1 MLKALTR
8 LLLLAVVLAT
18 GSVLAA
24 EARDPEDHFFNL
36 NTGDLKAESA
46 DAKNAGKRAIFMMFE
61 QDGCPGCLFMKK
73 KVLNRAD
80 VQKFYREHFANFTIN
95 IYGAVPITDFAG
107 RDFTEKSYAQALGI
121 EGTPTLAFY
130 DFGGKEVV
138 RMLGPIKDATEFLL
152 LGQFVAS
159 GAYKT
164 RQFAE
169 YRQAQRRKNGS

>member
-8 LLLLAVVLAT
+8 LLLLAVVLAA

-24 EARDPEDHFFNL
+24 ETRDPEDHFFNL

-46 DAKNAGKRAIFMMFE
+46 DAKNAGKRAIFVMFE
-61 QDGCPGCLFMKK
+61 QDGCPGCLYMKNN
-73 KVLNRAD
+73 VLNRSD
-80 VQKFYREHFANFTIN
+80 VQKFYREHFVNFTVNIN
-95 IYGAVPITDFAG
+95 GAVPLTDFAG

-121 EGTPTLAFY
+121 EGTPTLVFY
-130 DFGGKEVV
+130 DLGGKEVV

-169 YRQAQRRKNGS
+169 YRLSQRRKNGS